1 MKHLTYHELI
11 QLKTFEERFEYLKL
25 CGQVGRETFGFDRYL
40 NQQFYRSKEWR
51 QFRSR
56 IITRDEG
63 LDLGLDGFPILGSP
77 IVHHLNPL
85 TPEDV
90 ENSTDALFDPNNV
103 ILVSHNTHEAI
114 HYGDANLLPKA
125 PIERRPNDTIP
136 WR

>member
-1 MKHLTYHELI
+1 MKRLSYRELI
-11 QLKTFEERFEYLKL
+11 QLKSFEERFEYLKL
-25 CGQVGRETFGFDRYL
+25 HGQVGRETFGFDRYL

-51 QFRSR
+51 QFRSL
-56 IITRDEG
+56 IITREEG
-63 LDLGLDGFPILGSP
+63 LDLGLVGFPILGSP

-90 ENSTDALFDPNNV
+90 ENSTDVLFDPNNV